1 MASKRNRK
9 TRQQET
15 AARREAIR
23 REYERKERRRRM
35 IWVGSVVVVLA
46 LIILSV
52 AFALTKQAQDKQR
65 AAKGPNGGIGLV
77 DGVGIPVGKTSA
89 KVTVTAYE
97 DFQCPFCKNF
107 ELSNR
112 GLLAK
117 YVQQGKIRIVYSP
130 VAFLDAY
137 STRALNA
144 AACVYDEKGANAYLK
159 MHNLLFDNQPSESGP
174 YLSNGALAALA
185 SQAGASKSDASSCIS
200 KGTYD
205 TWGSKTTE
213 TWSKH
218 GYNQTPTILVNGKS
232 ISRTASTAEVKKAID
247 TAINAS

>member
-23 REYERKERRRRM
+23 KEYERKERRRRM
-35 IWVGSVVVVLA
+35 IWVGSIVVVLA

-52 AFALTKQAQDKQR
+52 AYALTKQAQDQQQ

-77 DGVGIPVGKTSA
+77 DGIGIPEGSTSA

-97 DFQCPFCKNF
+97 DFQCPFCKQF
-107 ELSNR
+107 EVNNR
-112 GLLAK
+112 ALLTK
-117 YVQQGKIRIVYSP
+117 YMQEGKIRIVYSP
-130 VAFLDAY
+130 VAFLNAY

-144 AACVYDEKGANAYLK
+144 AACVYDEKGAKAYLK

-174 YLSNGALAALA
+174 YLSDSQLAALG
-185 SQAGASKSDASSCIS
+185 SRAGASKSAVSSCIS

-205 TWGSKTTE
+205 TWGRKTTE

-218 GYNQTPTILVNGKS
+218 GYNQTPTILINGKS
-232 ISRTASTAEVKKAID
+232 ISRIATAAQVKQVLDSALKA
-247 TAINAS
+247 S

>member
-77 DGVGIPVGKTSA
+77 DGIGIPVGKTSA

-97 DFQCPFCKNF
+97 DYQCPFCKNF

-112 GLLAK
+112 GLLEK

-144 AACVYDEKGANAYLK
+144 AACVYDEKGAKAYQT

-174 YLSNGALAALA
+174 YLSNGDLAALA

-218 GYNQTPTILVNGKS
+218 GYNQTPTILVNGKP